1 MIWVKLKKEEQKKML
16 EKKRNLKS
24 RKKRFEDLI
33 SKERKIRWKLEDITR
48 GEERKANNVDR
59 NGKIRINEKWWRWD
73 EEEEMLRDEKG
84 NRGKEQ
90 KKDKEE
96 KKGKIG

>member
-1 MIWVKLKKEEQKKML
+1 MKLKKEEQKKML

-59 NGKIRINEKWWRWD
+59 NGKIRINEKW
-73 EEEEMLRDEKG
+73 
-84 NRGKEQ
+84 
-90 KKDKEE
+90 
-96 KKGKIG
+96 